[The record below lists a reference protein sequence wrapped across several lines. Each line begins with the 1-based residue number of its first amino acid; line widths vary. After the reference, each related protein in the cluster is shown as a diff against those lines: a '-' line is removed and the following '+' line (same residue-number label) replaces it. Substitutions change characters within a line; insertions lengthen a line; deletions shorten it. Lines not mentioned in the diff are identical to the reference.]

1 MGGLGSTGTAIVI
14 LSIKVNIGWTGAKT
28 EMSAMPN
35 RYDAKPPAQALDEA
49 VQDAMVA
56 LVRAAMVAPRQL
68 SESVDPFAWVLT
80 SWVLS
85 FSFKNTVKL

>member
-1 MGGLGSTGTAIVI
+1 MGGLGSTGTAIVVKGS
-14 LSIKVNIGWTGAKT
+14 LVLGLDIGWTGAKT

-56 LVRAAMVAPRQL
+56 LVRAAMVAPR
-68 SESVDPFAWVLT
+68 
-80 SWVLS
+80 
-85 FSFKNTVKL
+85 